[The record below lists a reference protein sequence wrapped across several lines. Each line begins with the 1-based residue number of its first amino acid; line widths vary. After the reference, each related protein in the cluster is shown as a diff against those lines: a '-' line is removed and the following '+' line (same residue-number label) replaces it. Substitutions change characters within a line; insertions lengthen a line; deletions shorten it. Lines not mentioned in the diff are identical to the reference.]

1 VSPRARITAP
11 ERGDIVWL
19 DFSPQTGHEQPGRR
33 PAVVL
38 SPVRYNTKVG
48 LAIVCPIT
56 SQAKGYPFEV
66 PLPERTKIVGV
77 ILADQVRSIDWR
89 ARRAK
94 RAGRLSADV
103 VTRALGL
110 VRTLL

>member
-1 VSPRARITAP
+1 VSPRARISAP
-11 ERGDIVWL
+11 DRGDIVWL
-19 DFSPQTGHEQPGRR
+19 DFSPHTGHEQSGRR

-38 SPVRYNTKVG
+38 SPVRYNAKVG
-48 LAIVCPIT
+48 LALVCPIT

-66 PLPERTKIVGV
+66 SLPERTKVVGV
-77 ILADQVRSIDWR
+77 ILADQVRSVDWR

-103 VTRALGL
+103 MTTTLGL
-110 VRTLL
+110 IRTLL